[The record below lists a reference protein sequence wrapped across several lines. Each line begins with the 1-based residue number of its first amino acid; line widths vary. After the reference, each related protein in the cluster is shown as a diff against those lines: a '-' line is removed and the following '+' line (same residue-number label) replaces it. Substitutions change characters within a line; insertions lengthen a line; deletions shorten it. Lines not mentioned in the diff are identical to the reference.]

1 MSGTVEAKV
10 YETIELRLDERVAII
25 TLNQPQTLNAI
36 SLKMSDEFPLALKEA
51 EDNPDIRVIVVKGS
65 GGRAFSSGYD
75 IAEEAEGA
83 RYTTATWAERLNHD
97 LEFTLSV
104 WRCKKPTLAAIEG
117 YCLAGGMEFAGMFDI
132 RYCSEDSRFGVVDT
146 RFSTGVAT
154 LILPWIVG
162 PQCRELIYTGDMFDA
177 ARAERL
183 GFVTRVFPKETLE
196 AEVIKI
202 AKRMSMVAA
211 DCLSWNKQAI
221 NQTFE
226 IMGLMSALKAGVN
239 AATLLN
245 SMETPEFQQF
255 DSIKREQGMK
265 AALKWR
271 AAQFKQYE

>member
-1 MSGTVEAKV
+1 M

-51 EDNPDIRVIVVKGS
+51 EDNPDIRVIVV
-65 GGRAFSSGYD
+65 
-75 IAEEAEGA
+75 EGA
-83 RYTTATWAERLNHD
+83 ADVRSPRATTLPKRPKAPATRLRHGPSGSTTISN
-97 LEFTLSV
+97 SPCRS

-162 PQCRELIYTGDMFDA
+162 PQCREHHLYRRHVRC
-177 ARAERL
+177 RAGVERL

-211 DCLSWNKQAI
+211 DCLSWNRQAI

-226 IMGLMSALKAGVN
+226 IMGLIARSRPASTPRHCSIQWKHPSSA
-239 AATLLN
+239 
-245 SMETPEFQQF
+245 QF
-255 DSIKREQGMK
+255 DLIKREQGMK
-265 AALKWR
+265 AQCSWR
-271 AAQFKQYE
+271 AAIQTIRVTKPSH

>member
-1 MSGTVEAKV
+1 M
-10 YETIELRLDERVAII
+10 YETVDLRRDDRVAVI
-25 TLNQPQTLNAI
+25 TLDQPQTLNAI
-36 SLKMSDEFPLALKEA
+36 SLKMAAEFKQALQKAESDPEV
-51 EDNPDIRVIVVKGS
+51 RVIVVKGD

-83 RYTTATWAERLNHD
+83 KYTAALWAERLNHD

-132 RYCSEDSRFGVVDT
+132 RYCSDDAKFGVVDT

-162 PQCRELIYTGDMFDA
+162 SQCRELIYTGDIFDA
-177 ARAERL
+177 ARAEKV
-183 GFVTRVFPKETLE
+183 GFVTRVYAKDSLE
-196 AEVIKI
+196 PEVMKV

-211 DCLSWNKQAI
+211 ECLTWNKQAI

-245 SMETPEFQQF
+245 AMDTPEYRQF
-255 DSIKREQGMK
+255 DDIKRGEGMK